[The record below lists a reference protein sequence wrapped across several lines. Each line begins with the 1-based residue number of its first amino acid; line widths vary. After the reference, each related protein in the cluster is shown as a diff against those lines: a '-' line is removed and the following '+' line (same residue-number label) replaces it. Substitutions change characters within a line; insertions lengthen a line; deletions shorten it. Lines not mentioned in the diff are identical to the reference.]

1 MRAVLSEDRRA
12 VRLQGALWGMTFPVE
27 SLGAWLAFYRG
38 LASRR
43 SARTGRDYA
52 GAYGDTV
59 AELERVAREV
69 APEGRGAKVAPEGRG
84 AKVAPEERGAKVA
97 PEGRGLEAPAH
108 G

>member
-1 MRAVLSEDRRA
+1 MRACLVDEGRA

-59 AELERVAREV
+59 AELERVAAEV
-69 APEGRGAKVAPEGRG
+69 APEGRGAGVAPEGRG
-84 AKVAPEERGAKVA
+84 AEVS
-97 PEGRGLEAPAH
+97 AH

>member
-1 MRAVLSEDRRA
+1 MRARLVDEGRA

-38 LASRR
+38 LAARR

-52 GAYGDTV
+52 AAYGDTV

-69 APEGRGAKVAPEGRG
+69 APEGRGAGVAPEGRG
-84 AKVAPEERGAKVA
+84 AEVS
-97 PEGRGLEAPAH
+97 AH